1 MVFKTGNMIIL
12 EEVDSDLPTY
22 KSPEDIPGYRQASIS
37 GFANWP
43 EIQEF
48 VSNNLHKPRMCVQ
61 VLETQQVANTAFVN
75 DTEKDNARVIAGYG
89 FRSIKN
95 LGEGKDGYTFL
106 GQKYLDTSGQ
116 NYIVK
121 VYKRYQQDFNVHTKM
136 FIQCIRDIVKEG
148 REVHDALI
156 PDTVAKDNFMYYPTD
171 KPYGEVSKDPKM
183 ILEALGRVCGLN
195 AWCIVNTGFVFWDLG
210 YGNGRN
216 FMMNT
221 VGKRKV
227 KWIDY
232 GGAGMLRCEPHL
244 KKMLSV
250 RKNVRIHETTAPA
263 PKKAKENLIYAKSD
277 FIYMQFMLN
286 YLFFTN
292 KKAHEIGVWSSL
304 TQIDS
309 TVLQQFKDWVFPNL
323 LTDEF
328 SQRLSHNFKDED
340 WTSPK
345 TWTKLENWIY
355 DYKPRKG

>member
-156 PDTVAKDNFMYYPTD
+156 PDTVAKDNFM
-171 KPYGEVSKDPKM
+171 
-183 ILEALGRVCGLN
+183 
-195 AWCIVNTGFVFWDLG
+195 
-210 YGNGRN
+210 
-216 FMMNT
+216 MNT